1 MAKSKIDEMRSMV
14 RRAEKAEAKL
24 TKREIENIEN
34 GRRAREVLAIIDTK
48 VNHVL
53 DAIAEAYA
61 TAPSDKVDSILAKTV
76 EDLRSLS
83 DDNSSEKEAKPR
95 QKSVSAATV
104 SEEKAATA
112 AQEITDP
119 VANNIQTDMYQ
130 QPTGFDPNTVYNLQ
144 NNSAVQAGGIQYTA
158 Q

>member
-1 MAKSKIDEMRSMV
+1 MAKSKIDEMRNMV

-34 GRRAREVLAIIDTK
+34 GRKAREVLKMIDTK

-61 TAPSDKVDSILAKTV
+61 NAPSDKVDSVLKKTV
-76 EDLRSLS
+76 AELRSLS
-83 DDNSSEKEAKPR
+83 DENTSDKEAKPR
-95 QKSVSAATV
+95 QKSVSAASA
-104 SEEKAATA
+104 SEEKAAPA
-112 AQEITDP
+112 APEITKP
-119 VANNIQTDMYQ
+119 VAANPMENLYQ
-130 QPTGFDPNTVYNLQ
+130 QPTGFDPNAGYNPQ
-144 NNSAVQAGGIQYTA
+144 NNSAVQAGGIRYTA

>member
-1 MAKSKIDEMRSMV
+1 MAKSKIDEMRNMV
-14 RRAEKAEAKL
+14 KRAEKAEAKL

-34 GRRAREVLAIIDTK
+34 GRKAREVLAIIETK

-61 TAPSDKVDSILAKTV
+61 TAPSDKVDSILANTV

-83 DDNSSEKEAKPR
+83 DENTSEKEAKPR
-95 QKSVSAATV
+95 QKSVSAASV
-104 SEEKAATA
+104 SEEKAAPA
-112 AQEITDP
+112 APEITKP
-119 VANNIQTDMYQ
+119 VAANPMGNLYQ
-130 QPTGFDPNTVYNLQ
+130 QPTGFDPNAGNNLQ